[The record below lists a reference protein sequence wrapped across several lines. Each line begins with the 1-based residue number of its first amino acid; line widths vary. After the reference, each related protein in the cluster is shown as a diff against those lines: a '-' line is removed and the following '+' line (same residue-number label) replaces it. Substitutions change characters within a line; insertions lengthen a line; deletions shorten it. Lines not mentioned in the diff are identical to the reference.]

1 MKPADAIQAQHNAI
15 LLAIDLMQGSLDEM
29 TGAVVRL
36 TSESWADVAKF
47 AHVADLARE
56 INGRYEEWNE

>member
-29 TGAVVRL
+29 TGAVGPE
-36 TSESWADVAKF
+36 SESWADVAKF